1 MRNADDLA
9 MILENLGN
17 RVRQIIWG
25 ERVWQKGE
33 VKGTKVMEDAYLAG
47 KRIGESQSKIS
58 KSSGGLVM
66 TPSEL
71 LFGIFEDSASFC
83 NSLAGG
89 ILAA

>member
-33 VKGTKVMEDAYLAG
+33 VKGTKAMEDAYLAG
-47 KRIGESQSKIS
+47 KRIGE
-58 KSSGGLVM
+58 
-66 TPSEL
+66 
-71 LFGIFEDSASFC
+71 
-83 NSLAGG
+83 
-89 ILAA
+89 

>member
-9 MILENLGN
+9 MILENLGK

-47 KRIGESQSKIS
+47 KRIGE
-58 KSSGGLVM
+58 
-66 TPSEL
+66 
-71 LFGIFEDSASFC
+71 
-83 NSLAGG
+83 
-89 ILAA
+89 

>member
-1 MRNADDLA
+1 MKKKSSRNFSGGFFHMEDKFIRGAEEAGHDWKGGLKRNADDLA

-47 KRIGESQSKIS
+47 KRIGE
-58 KSSGGLVM
+58 
-66 TPSEL
+66 
-71 LFGIFEDSASFC
+71 
-83 NSLAGG
+83 
-89 ILAA
+89 

>member
-33 VKGTKVMEDAYLAG
+33 VKVMEDAYLAG
-47 KRIGESQSKIS
+47 KRIGE
-58 KSSGGLVM
+58 
-66 TPSEL
+66 
-71 LFGIFEDSASFC
+71 
-83 NSLAGG
+83 
-89 ILAA
+89 

>member
-1 MRNADDLA
+1 MNLSVGRKKRDMTGKRRSEANADDLA

-47 KRIGESQSKIS
+47 KRIGE
-58 KSSGGLVM
+58 
-66 TPSEL
+66 
-71 LFGIFEDSASFC
+71 
-83 NSLAGG
+83 
-89 ILAA
+89 

>member
-1 MRNADDLA
+1 MNLSVGRKKRDMTGKGGLMRNADDLA

-47 KRIGESQSKIS
+47 KRIGE
-58 KSSGGLVM
+58 
-66 TPSEL
+66 
-71 LFGIFEDSASFC
+71 
-83 NSLAGG
+83 
-89 ILAA
+89 